1 LSKRDCLAALYVF
14 LIILLSSLSYAS
26 ILINE
31 IMYNPTGTDSKHE
44 WIEIYSNES
53 NSNTNNLTSV
63 INISGY
69 KLFENNVKHSL
80 TLINDSFLVSDFAV
94 IADDASTF
102 LKDYPDFN
110 GTLFDSVFSLS
121 NTEETIAI
129 LDNTDI
135 VIDNITYNDSLGA
148 DNNGRTLVRA
158 NNSNFFVQNIF
169 VEGTVIK
176 GTPGRQ
182 NIGIQETII
191 QDLALEAYIADS
203 INLNI
208 EQTKLFRIVNKN
220 PDSGKI
226 YTTIVKYNI
235 TKQGIT
241 LKEEVFIKDEIIRY
255 SSSNTGTFTPTSTGE
270 YLVCGSNINSSILN
284 EADLSNNFA
293 CKNFTVIDTSNVPCN
308 ISLNLFAEKTLY
320 QNEEKIKYDII
331 LSDETY
337 PFTISYSVFGLLGD
351 EIKRSQNT
359 TNTNTKTFTPEIDEA
374 DRILLIKAELVSL
387 VCSDNNLSDNL
398 AEIIILV
405 NGTTLTAEKGKRKGS
420 GNESNLSIIDVS
432 PDNIKFGQLIKA
444 RLNLYKGDTAKT
456 AISAYVIDDFKAKTK
471 ISRTTSSLNLHD
483 KNTFYEITI
492 PILLKDNCDDDFEDG
507 SYQLIIEG
515 LGVSAKKSINIAGIT
530 GNVCDNSVAKL
541 KLDET
546 RNLDNADESAEE
558 VNTFSTSSRKKVE
571 YKLIDYPKTAVA
583 GEKITS
589 KVKIINNDNIAH
601 DFSVYNYIALGRR
614 SISGKIK
621 ANMKNI
627 TVNARESKELEL
639 INLLNDNIAS
649 GEYKLRVNF
658 KKDSI
663 KTINSIIETLIL
675 EEKDV
680 GSLSEEEGTEEE
692 QDESELLSKEDAQ
705 SQLTSDTKKTTLE
718 TSSTKITLDNEL
730 DDIDEITLTDEDLS
744 DEYVSTSIRAKRLLP
759 NIIIITLI
767 LIVVAIII
775 KKE

>member
-1 LSKRDCLAALYVF
+1 MSKRDCLAALYVF